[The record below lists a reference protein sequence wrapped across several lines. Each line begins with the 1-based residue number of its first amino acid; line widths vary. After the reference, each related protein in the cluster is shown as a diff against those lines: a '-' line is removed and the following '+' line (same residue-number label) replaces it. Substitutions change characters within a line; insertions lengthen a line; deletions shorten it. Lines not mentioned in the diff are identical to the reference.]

1 MALEGPAVSVVGR
14 VEMSGTVVARERE
27 SVMRELMESPVSK
40 DLGTGLS
47 SRVMVDIV
55 LGRGLKV

>member
-1 MALEGPAVSVVGR
+1 MALEGPAVLVVGR

-47 SRVMVDIV
+47 SRVMVDMV